1 MFTSLELRKVTNGF
15 VVTVNNDDEGSEYVF
30 DSLRKTIK
38 FVRDLANAE
47 EGRGSKNQDA
57 E

>member
-1 MFTSLELRKVTNGF
+1 MFNSLELRKVSNGF
-15 VVTVNNDDEGSEYVF
+15 VVTVNIDDESSEYVF

-38 FVRDLANAE
+38 FVKDLANAE
-47 EGRGSKNQDA
+47 ETGNSGKKVS

>member
-1 MFTSLELRKVTNGF
+1 MFTNIELRKVTNGF
-15 VVTVNNDDEGSEYVF
+15 VVTVNNDDESNEYVF

-38 FVRDLANAE
+38 FVKDLANAE
-47 EGRGSKNQDA
+47 EAAGSGKKVS

>member
-15 VVTVNNDDEGSEYVF
+15 LVTVNNDDETEEYVF

-38 FVRDLANAE
+38 FVRELSDASPKKKPAAE
-47 EGRGSKNQDA
+47 EK
-57 E
+57 